1 MKNTLISKTIKG
13 VSLAIAT
20 SALSLSAMAA
30 DIKPAVVY
38 SDAGK
43 FDKSFSEAVWNNGV
57 KRFMD
62 ETGIEVK
69 EAEPTNLAQVEQ

>member
-30 DIKPAVVY
+30 DIKA
-38 SDAGK
+38 SC
-43 FDKSFSEAVWNNGV
+43 
-57 KRFMD
+57 
-62 ETGIEVK
+62 GI
-69 EAEPTNLAQVEQ
+69 